1 MLNNKLNNITLQIYT
16 LYINIANKYTIMRQ
30 IKYIFIH
37 CTATQS
43 DKTIK
48 DIRAIF
54 ERNGW
59 RVGGY
64 HYVISSDG
72 TVYNEVAED
81 KISNGVRGYNAIA
94 INVAYIG
101 GVTRYGLN
109 KDTRTEAQKTALR
122 RLLLILR
129 TKYPYAIIMGH
140 RDIWGRHPNKW
151 HKLCPCFDAM
161 SEYSDILPMLT

>member
-1 MLNNKLNNITLQIYT
+1 
-16 LYINIANKYTIMRQ
+16 MRQ

-48 DIRAIF
+48 DIRVIF
-54 ERNGW
+54 KAKGW

-72 TVYNEVAED
+72 TIYNEVAED
-81 KISNGVRGYNAIA
+81 KISNGVRGYNSIS

-101 GVTRYGLN
+101 GVTSYGLN
-109 KDTRTEAQKTALR
+109 KDTRTEEQKTALR
-122 RLLLILR
+122 RLLINLR
-129 TKYPYAIIMGH
+129 KKYPYAIIMGH
-140 RDIWGRHPNKW
+140 RDIWGREPSKW

-161 SEYSDILPMLT
+161 SEYSDIYPMLT

>member
-1 MLNNKLNNITLQIYT
+1 
-16 LYINIANKYTIMRQ
+16 MRQ

-43 DKTIK
+43 TKTIK

-54 ERNGW
+54 KAKGW

-64 HYVISSDG
+64 HYVISADG
-72 TVYNEVAED
+72 TVYNEVQEI
-81 KISNGVRGYNAIA
+81 KISNGVKGFNAIS

-101 GVTRYGLN
+101 GMTSYGLL
-109 KDTRTEAQKTALR
+109 KDTRTEEQKAALR
-122 RLLLILR
+122 RLLCQLR
-129 TKYPYAIIMGH
+129 EKYPYAIIMGH
-140 RDIWGRHPNKW
+140 RDIWGRQPGKW

-161 SEYSDILPMLT
+161 SEYSDIYPLLT